1 MANPNINNATTV
13 LANNNQL
20 SLTTTSAS
28 QLITNAA
35 SSNKLFLIDSIIIAN
50 ITASAVNITVTL
62 FQSATNTGTAF
73 ELMPSISVPANSS
86 ITIGKNDG
94 LNLLENESIYVS
106 CSTANAVKVNVF
118 WKEYS

>member
-1 MANPNINNATTV
+1 MANPNINNATIV

-28 QLITNAA
+28 QLITNA
-35 SSNKLFLIDSIIIAN
+35 SNSNKLFLIDSIIIAN
-50 ITASAVNITVTL
+50 ITASSVNITLTL
-62 FQSATNTGTAF
+62 FQSATGTGTAF

-94 LNLLENESIYVS
+94 VNLLENESIYVS
-106 CSTANAVKVNVF
+106 CSTANAVKVNAF